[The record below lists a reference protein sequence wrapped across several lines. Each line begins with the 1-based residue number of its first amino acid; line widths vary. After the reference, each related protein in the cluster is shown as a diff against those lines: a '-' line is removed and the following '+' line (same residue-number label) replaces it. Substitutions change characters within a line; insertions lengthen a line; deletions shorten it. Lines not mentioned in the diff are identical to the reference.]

1 MENPISI
8 KYLFSPDFET
18 NKTYN
23 ISTEFQIIKMNKQ
36 DTKNLTHGEL
46 YTLTLS
52 DDEYSYSKFIYCK
65 TNSSP
70 DIEVGKYINI
80 IRICPMLLEAHK
92 EKAFLIKELSVLK
105 KDSLNII
112 KSPPY
117 TENKN
122 NNIYNTISNI
132 EKENPDYNYKAD
144 DKVYTSLKLLT
155 TLSKDY
161 KLLVKVTSKG
171 EIKQYRS
178 GKGKLFSFVIMDELG
193 NKMQAVGFD
202 KIADKFKDEIVEN
215 NIYEITGGYIRT
227 ADKRFDPPGSDYKLI
242 LTEST
247 TITKKDDEEK
257 NFKDKFTDPDNKF
270 WNINEIK
277 EAQINTIVNVVCLVG
292 DKGEPTYKDT
302 KSGSILIRKMFVLDQ
317 SNEKMELTLW
327 RNLTQLNMNNG
338 DILVCKKVRVND
350 FGGKNLT
357 STTESK
363 IYINPIISDFPEI
376 AKEIQSL
383 KLFAEQNEINKGIN
397 PQSDN
402 NNDNNIKKNESI
414 KANIAS
420 NKPEINNSNINNNNT
435 IQKKEFND
443 KIVYI
448 DSILDE
454 MNKYALTDFDHRFP
468 FYKIRAT
475 VTHLGHTEK
484 NFYPGCPN
492 RECNRKLT
500 FSNGDWICQSCRQ
513 SFKTPRYYYSLNIR
527 VKDCSSEYWVD
538 IFGKPA
544 EMIMNINADDY
555 RNILVNRDEEKLG
568 QISEG
573 VEYKEFYFL
582 LKVRLNKYND
592 TTKKKFT
599 ATKIE
604 RINKKESTGK
614 LMNDLKMKLG
624 I

>member
-1 MENPISI
+1 MEFPVSI
-8 KYLFSPDFET
+8 KNLFSPKFET
-18 NKTYN
+18 NKTYT
-23 ISTEFQIIKMNKQ
+23 ISTDYQITKMKKQ
-36 DTKNLTHGEL
+36 NTKNLTQGEL

-52 DDEYSYSKFIYCK
+52 DPEYSYNKFIYCK

-70 DIEVGKYINI
+70 ELNIGKYINI
-80 IRICPMLLEAHK
+80 KKICPLILEANK
-92 EKAFLIKELSVLK
+92 EKAFLIKELSLIN
-105 KDSLNII
+105 KDSLIII

-117 TENKN
+117 QENKITN
-122 NNIYNTISNI
+122 ISNDNATSLNKDN
-132 EKENPDYNYKAD
+132 EYNYSTD
-144 DKVYTSLKLLT
+144 NNVYTSLKLLT

-171 EIKQYRS
+171 EIKQFHS

-193 NKMQAVGFD
+193 NKMQAIGFD

-242 LTEST
+242 LSESSN
-247 TITKKDDEEK
+247 IIKKDDLEK
-257 NFKDKFTDPDNKF
+257 NFENRFTDPDNKF
-270 WNINEIK
+270 WNLNEIK
-277 EAQINTIVNVVCLVG
+277 EAPVNTIVNVVCIVA
-292 DKGEPTYKDT
+292 DKGETTNKDT
-302 KSGSILIRKMFVLDQ
+302 KSGSILIRKTMVVDQ

-327 RNLTQLNMNNG
+327 RNLTQLKFNNG
-338 DILVCKKVRVND
+338 DVLVCRKVRVND

-363 IYINPIISDFPEI
+363 IFINPIPSDFPDLSQD
-376 AKEIQSL
+376 IQNL
-383 KLFAEQNEINKGIN
+383 KIFSEQNEFSKGLFSSNNKNDSDNTNKMENENEKKNKISIININKSDIN
-397 PQSDN
+397 
-402 NNDNNIKKNESI
+402 
-414 KANIAS
+414 
-420 NKPEINNSNINNNNT
+420 
-435 IQKKEFND
+435 QKKEFND

-448 DSILDE
+448 DYILEE
-454 MNKYALTDFDHRFP
+454 MGKYILTDFDHRFP

-492 RECNRKLT
+492 RECNRKLSYT
-500 FSNGDWICQSCRQ
+500 NGDWICQSCRQ

-604 RINKKESTGK
+604 RINKKEDTNR
-614 LMNDLKMKLG
+614 LVNDIKMRLK

>member
-1 MENPISI
+1 MKEITRNDFNLFQNEILGLIKKSDSKSTEKITELIANLQKTELISDQKFENYKFEVDSI
-8 KYLFSPDFET
+8 VKNLET
-18 NKTYN
+18 NDTIVKLKQKIDELNSQIEEIKSVNENKISKFERDLSNACFKYDKIFLNN
-23 ISTEFQIIKMNKQ
+23 IS
-36 DTKNLTHGEL
+36 
-46 YTLTLS
+46 
-52 DDEYSYSKFIYCK
+52 
-65 TNSSP
+65 SP
-70 DIEVGKYINI
+70 GLIGDG
-80 IRICPMLLEAHK
+80 CPYPTM
-92 EKAFLIKELSVLK
+92 KAFLVYANNKIK
-105 KDSLNII
+105 DF
-112 KSPPY
+112 
-117 TENKN
+117 
-122 NNIYNTISNI
+122 IS
-132 EKENPDYNYKAD
+132 
-144 DKVYTSLKLLT
+144 
-155 TLSKDY
+155 SKDKFGIDFKKY
-161 KLLVKVTSKG
+161 HDWVQSSL
-171 EIKQYRS
+171 
-178 GKGKLFSFVIMDELG
+178 
-193 NKMQAVGFD
+193 
-202 KIADKFKDEIVEN
+202 DKFKDEIVEN

-242 LTEST
+242 LNESSV
-247 TITKKDDEEK
+247 ITLKNDDEK
-257 NFKDKFTDPDNKF
+257 NFKDKFEDPDNKF
-270 WNINEIK
+270 WNLTEIK
-277 EAQINTIVNVVCLVG
+277 EAPINTIANVVCVVT
-292 DKGEPTYKDT
+292 DKGETNYKDT
-302 KSGSILIRKMFVLDQ
+302 KSGSILIRKLFVLDQ

-327 RNLTQLNMNNG
+327 RNLTQLNINNG

-363 IYINPIISDFPEI
+363 IFINPIITDFPEI
-376 AKEIQSL
+376 SKEIQSL
-383 KLFAEQNEINKGIN
+383 KVFSEQNELNKGIN
-397 PQSDN
+397 QEQQN
-402 NNDNNIKKNESI
+402 NNEKKKDIIINNNNSL
-414 KANIAS
+414 
-420 NKPEINNSNINNNNT
+420 NKSEINNSSNNLT
-435 IQKKEFND
+435 PKKEFND

-448 DSILDE
+448 DYILEE
-454 MNKYALTDFDHRFP
+454 MNKYILTDFDHRFP

-500 FSNGDWICQSCRQ
+500 YSNGDWICQSCRQ
-513 SFKTPRYYYSLNIR
+513 SFKFPKYYYSLNIR

-544 EMIMNINADDY
+544 EMIMNISADDY

-604 RINKKESTGK
+604 KINKKENTIK
-614 LMNDLKMKLG
+614 LINDIKMKLG

>member
-1 MENPISI
+1 
-8 KYLFSPDFET
+8 
-18 NKTYN
+18 
-23 ISTEFQIIKMNKQ
+23 
-36 DTKNLTHGEL
+36 
-46 YTLTLS
+46 
-52 DDEYSYSKFIYCK
+52 
-65 TNSSP
+65 
-70 DIEVGKYINI
+70 
-80 IRICPMLLEAHK
+80 
-92 EKAFLIKELSVLK
+92 
-105 KDSLNII
+105 
-112 KSPPY
+112 
-117 TENKN
+117 
-122 NNIYNTISNI
+122 
-132 EKENPDYNYKAD
+132 
-144 DKVYTSLKLLT
+144 
-155 TLSKDY
+155 
-161 KLLVKVTSKG
+161 
-171 EIKQYRS
+171 
-178 GKGKLFSFVIMDELG
+178 
-193 NKMQAVGFD
+193 
-202 KIADKFKDEIVEN
+202 
-215 NIYEITGGYIRT
+215 
-227 ADKRFDPPGSDYKLI
+227 
-242 LTEST
+242 
-247 TITKKDDEEK
+247 
-257 NFKDKFTDPDNKF
+257 
-270 WNINEIK
+270 
-277 EAQINTIVNVVCLVG
+277 
-292 DKGEPTYKDT
+292 
-302 KSGSILIRKMFVLDQ
+302 
-317 SNEKMELTLW
+317 
-327 RNLTQLNMNNG
+327 MNNG

-363 IYINPIISDFPEI
+363 IYINPIITDFPEI

-402 NNDNNIKKNESI
+402 NNNDNSIKKNESS